1 MSRTDYVSSDQADW
15 SDSLELRGLC
25 PVHGLTYIHPP
36 RQAGFPSRCYPS
48 TMHDRPDPFE
58 PKLAALRALLHKL
71 GSALVCYS
79 GGTDSAF
86 LLAVATLE
94 LGDRAIALTALS
106 PSLARVER
114 ADAERIARS
123 IGAVHRFVETREF
136 DLVEYTA
143 NGPDRCFHCK
153 TALYHVAEEKRR
165 EWGLSVV
172 LNGTN
177 VDDLGDYRPGNLA
190 AEKAGV
196 RSPLVELGFTKANVR
211 SAARSLGLDIWDK
224 PAAACLS
231 SRIPYGTSVTP
242 ERLAQVERLEATLR
256 ELGFGQLRVRWH
268 HELAR
273 IELDLTELERAL
285 SPGVRER
292 IIDAGRSCGFSFVTL
307 DLAGYR
313 QGSHNELLRGRS
325 LRLA

>member
-1 MSRTDYVSSDQADW
+1 
-15 SDSLELRGLC
+15 
-25 PVHGLTYIHPP
+25 
-36 RQAGFPSRCYPS
+36 
-48 TMHDRPDPFE
+48 MHDSPNGFA
-58 PKLAALRALLHKL
+58 PKLAELRALLKKL
-71 GSALVCYS
+71 GSVLVCYS

-86 LLAVATLE
+86 LLAVATSE
-94 LGDRAIALTALS
+94 LGNLAIGLTALS
-106 PSLARVER
+106 PSLAQTER

-136 DLVEYTA
+136 DLPEYTA
-143 NGPDRCFHCK
+143 NGPDRCLHCK
-153 TALYHVAEEKRR
+153 SVLYQVAEEKRR
-165 EWGLSVV
+165 EWDLSVI

-177 VDDLGDYRPGNLA
+177 VDDLGDYRPGNVA

-196 RSPLVELGFTKANVR
+196 RSPLVELGFTKADVR
-211 SAARSLGLDIWDK
+211 AAARLLGLDVWDK

-231 SRIPYGTSVTP
+231 SRIPYGTPVTP
-242 ERLAQVERLEATLR
+242 ERLTQVEQLEATLR

-273 IELDLTELERAL
+273 IEIDLVELERVL
-285 SPGVRER
+285 SPGLRER
-292 IIDAGRSCGFSFVTL
+292 IVEAGKSCGFAFVTL

-325 LRLA
+325 LRVV

>member
-1 MSRTDYVSSDQADW
+1 MHNLSDP
-15 SDSLELRGLC
+15 LE
-25 PVHGLTYIHPP
+25 
-36 RQAGFPSRCYPS
+36 F
-48 TMHDRPDPFE
+48 
-58 PKLAALRALLHKL
+58 KLAALRSLLEEL

-86 LLAVATLE
+86 LLAVATSE
-94 LGDRAIALTALS
+94 LGDHAVGLTALS
-106 PSLARVER
+106 PSLAQIER
-114 ADAERIARS
+114 SDAERIARS

-136 DLVEYTA
+136 DLADYTA

-153 TALYHVAEEKRR
+153 TALYQVAEQKRR
-165 EWGLSVV
+165 EWGLSVI

-196 RSPLVELGFTKANVR
+196 RSPLVELGFTKADVR
-211 SAARSLGLDIWDK
+211 AAARSLGLDVWDK

-231 SRIPYGTSVTP
+231 SRIPYGTSVTL
-242 ERLAQVERLEATLR
+242 ERLAQIEKLEATLR
-256 ELGFGQLRVRWH
+256 ELGFGQHRVRWH
-268 HELAR
+268 QELAR
-273 IELDLTELERAL
+273 IELDLAELERAL
-285 SPGVRER
+285 RPGIRER
-292 IIDAGRSCGFSFVTL
+292 IIEAGKSCGFTFVTL

-325 LRLA
+325 LRVV

>member
-1 MSRTDYVSSDQADW
+1 MLPT
-15 SDSLELRGLC
+15 
-25 PVHGLTYIHPP
+25 
-36 RQAGFPSRCYPS
+36 
-48 TMHDRPDPFE
+48 FE
-58 PKLAALRALLHKL
+58 TKLAALRTLLREL

-86 LLAVATLE
+86 LLTVATSE
-94 LGDRAIALTALS
+94 LGERAIGLTALS
-106 PSLARVER
+106 PSLAQTER

-136 DLVEYTA
+136 ERPEYTA
-143 NGPDRCFHCK
+143 NGPDRCLHCK
-153 TALYHVAEEKRR
+153 TALYQVAEQKRR
-165 EWGLSVV
+165 EWGLSAI

-196 RSPLVELGFTKANVR
+196 RSPLVDLGFTKADVR
-211 SAARSLGLDIWDK
+211 AAARSLGLDVWDK

-242 ERLAQVERLEATLR
+242 ERLAQVEQLEATLR

-268 HELAR
+268 RELAR
-273 IELDLTELERAL
+273 IELDLSELERAL
-285 SPGVRER
+285 LPEVRER
-292 IIDAGRSCGFSFVTL
+292 ILEAGKSCGFTFVTL

-313 QGSHNELLRGRS
+313 QGSHNELLKGRS
-325 LRLA
+325 LRVA